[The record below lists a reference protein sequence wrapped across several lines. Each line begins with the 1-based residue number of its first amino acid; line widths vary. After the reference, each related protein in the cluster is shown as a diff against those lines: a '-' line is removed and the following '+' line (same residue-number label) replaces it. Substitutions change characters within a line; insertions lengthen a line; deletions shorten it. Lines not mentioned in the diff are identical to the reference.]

1 MGTSSR
7 SRLPLLVLLIAAV
20 VTIACNRDP
29 NYAKQRALESGN
41 KYFDRKQYKQAL
53 IMYRKAVATDPKF
66 GEAYYHLALTFEALG
81 ENANVVGM
89 LRRACE
95 LMPAGTPDWR
105 NAALRLG
112 EALVQG
118 AITINNPTQNKPLMD
133 EVTQLQATLHSKAPD
148 SFEDF
153 RLRSDLKRADA
164 ARALAMQDMPAL
176 KKDLQDSIDLLR
188 KSLGVKPSDVQTS
201 IALARSLSLD
211 GEAGEAEQIYRRLLD
226 RDKTLGSVYVEL
238 FRLYSTEKR
247 NADAENTLK
256 SAIQN
261 LPRDYQFRTLLAG
274 YYYSQQN
281 RAEMTNVLEGI
292 KSHFKDF
299 PDAYLTAG
307 DFYAR
312 INDDASA
319 LREYQEGQ
327 KLDPKRR
334 AEYDKRM
341 VEILIR
347 AGKKEEAYSKVLEM
361 LKANP
366 KDPDARAM
374 QANFMLE
381 RGDVSTA
388 VNEFQEVVAQKP
400 DNFVARYNLGR
411 AYAATGDYQKAIQ
424 QYRESAHERPD
435 FLRPRVALAETE
447 IQTGDFDAALRD
459 AQDTVKLAPNDPAA
473 NLVEAVALLRLG
485 QTDDAKRILDALATR
500 YPGFPEVPLEL
511 GSLYLSQKDY
521 PAALQHFQKAW
532 ELNPA
537 DSRSLEG
544 QVETYMAQK
553 QPDQAI
559 ALLQRMVAAHP
570 DRADILKQFA
580 TLKARNGQYDRAL
593 SDFQSLMSKFKE
605 TPRETA
611 QTDAEVGEIYHKK
624 GDDSDAIQWL
634 EKARALQPDSVRLL
648 SVIAQ
653 IYDSMGRTK
662 ESQDAYR
669 AVLAHEP
676 NNGMA
681 LNNLAFSIAQSGT
694 DLDEA
699 LTLADKA
706 KKVLPTLNEVDDT
719 LGWIY
724 LKKHMP
730 GQAVDIFRTLVAKS
744 PENPGFHYH
753 YCMALYD
760 KGDKVGAERE
770 CDAAL
775 ARKPGQADEA
785 GARRLLAKLR

>member
-1 MGTSSR
+1 MGNPSS
-7 SRLPLLVLLIAAV
+7 SRLPLLLLLIAA
-20 VTIACNRDP
+20 TFFACNRDP

-66 GEAYYHLALTFEALG
+66 GEGYYHLALTFEALG

-89 LRRACE
+89 LRRATE

-118 AITINNPTQNKPLMD
+118 AITINNPAQNKPLMD
-133 EVTQLQATLHSKAPD
+133 EVTQLGATLHSKAPD

-153 RLRSDLKRADA
+153 RLRSDLKRAEA
-164 ARALAMQDMPAL
+164 ARALNMQDMPTL
-176 KKDLQDSIDLLR
+176 KKDLEDSIDLLR
-188 KSLGVKPSDVQTS
+188 KSLSVKPGDVQTS
-201 IALARSLSLD
+201 IALARSLSLYGHAD
-211 GEAGEAEQIYRRLLD
+211 EAEQIYRGLLD

-247 NADAENTLK
+247 SSDAESILK

-261 LPRDYQFRTLLAG
+261 LPKEYQFRTLLAG
-274 YYYSQQN
+274 YYYSQGN
-281 RAEMTNVLEGI
+281 RAQMTSVLEGI

-312 INDDASA
+312 ISDDASA
-319 LREYQEGQ
+319 LREYQQGQ
-327 KLDPKRR
+327 SLDPKRR

-347 AGKKEEAYSKVLEM
+347 GGKKEEAYSKVLEM

-366 KDPDARAM
+366 KDADARAM

-381 RGDVSTA
+381 RGEVSTA
-388 VNEFQEVVAQKP
+388 VNEFQDVVTQKP

-411 AYAATGDYQKAIQ
+411 AYAATGEYDKAIQ

-459 AQDTVKLAPNDPAA
+459 AQETVKMAPNDPAA
-473 NLVEAVALLRLG
+473 NLVEAVAMLRLG
-485 QTDDAKRILDALATR
+485 QTADAKRILDALAVR
-500 YPGFPEVPLEL
+500 FPAFPEVHLEL
-511 GSLYLSQKDY
+511 GSLALSQQDY
-521 PAALQHFQKAW
+521 SAALQQFQKAW
-532 ELNPA
+532 ELSPA
-537 DSRSLEG
+537 DSRSLQGE
-544 QVETYMAQK
+544 VETYMAQK
-553 QPDQAI
+553 EQDKAL
-559 ALLQRMVAAHP
+559 ALLQQMVTAHP

-580 TLKARNGQYDRAL
+580 TLKARTRQYDAAL
-593 SDFQSLMSKFKE
+593 ADFQTLMQRFKE

-611 QTDAEVGEIYHKK
+611 QTYAEVGELYHRK
-624 GDDSDAIQWL
+624 GDDSNAIQWL
-634 EKARALQPDSVRLL
+634 EKARALQPNSVRLL
-648 SVIAQ
+648 SVIAE
-653 IYDSMGRTK
+653 IYDHMGRTK

-669 AVLAHEP
+669 AVLAHSP
-676 NNGMA
+676 NDGEA
-681 LNNLAFSIAQSGT
+681 LNNLAFSIAQTGT

-706 KKVLPTLNEVDDT
+706 KKVRPTLNEVDDT

-730 GQAVDIFRTLVAKS
+730 DQAVDIFRPLVAKS
-744 PENPGFHYH
+744 PENPSFHYH
-753 YCMALYD
+753 YCLALFE
-760 KGDKVGAERE
+760 KGDKAGAERE

-775 ARKPGQADEA
+775 ARNPAKADEV
-785 GARRLLAKLR
+785 GAKQLLAKLH

>member
-1 MGTSSR
+1 MGNPSS
-7 SRLPLLVLLIAAV
+7 SRLPLLLLFLAAAFF
-20 VTIACNRDP
+20 ACNRDP

-66 GEAYYHLALTFEALG
+66 GEGYYHLALTFEALG

-89 LRRACE
+89 LRRATE

-118 AITINNPTQNKPLMD
+118 AITINNPAQNKPLMD
-133 EVTQLQATLHSKAPD
+133 EVTQLQATLHSKSPD

-153 RLRSDLKRADA
+153 RLRSDLKRVDA
-164 ARALAMQDMPAL
+164 ARALNMQDMPAL
-176 KKDLQDSIDLLR
+176 KKDLEDSIDLLR
-188 KSLGVKPSDVQTS
+188 KSLSVKPGDVQTS
-201 IALARSLSLD
+201 IALARSLSLYGHTD
-211 GEAGEAEQIYRRLLD
+211 EAEQIYRRLLD
-226 RDKTLGSVYVEL
+226 GDKALGSVYVEL
-238 FRLYSTEKR
+238 FRLYSSEKR
-247 NADAENTLK
+247 NVDAENILK

-261 LPRDYQFRTLLAG
+261 LPKEFQFRTLLAG
-274 YYYSQQN
+274 YYYSQGN

-292 KSHFKDF
+292 KSRFKDF

-312 INDDASA
+312 ISDDASA
-319 LREYQEGQ
+319 LREYQQGQ
-327 KLDPKRR
+327 SLDPKRR

-347 AGKKEEAYSKVLEM
+347 GGKKEEAYNKILEM

-366 KDPDARAM
+366 KDADARAM
-374 QANFMLE
+374 QANFMLD
-381 RGDVSTA
+381 RGEVSTA
-388 VNEFQEVVAQKP
+388 VNEFQDVVTQKP

-459 AQDTVKLAPNDPAA
+459 AQETVKMAPNDPAA
-473 NLVEAVALLRLG
+473 NLVEAVAMLRLG
-485 QTDDAKRILDALATR
+485 QTADAKRILDALAAR
-500 YPGFPEVPLEL
+500 YPGFPEVHLEL
-511 GSLYLSQKDY
+511 GSLLLSQKDY
-521 PAALQHFQKAW
+521 AAALQQFQKAW
-532 ELNPA
+532 DLNPA
-537 DSRSLEG
+537 DARALEG
-544 QVETYMAQK
+544 EVETYMAQK
-553 QPDQAI
+553 EQDKAL
-559 ALLQRMVAAHP
+559 ALLQQMASAHP
-570 DRADILKQFA
+570 DRADILKQYA
-580 TLKARNGQYDRAL
+580 TLKARTGQLDSAL
-593 SDFQSLMSKFKE
+593 ADFRSLMQRFKE

-611 QTDAEVGEIYHKK
+611 QTYAEIGELYHKK

-648 SVIAQ
+648 SVIAE
-653 IYDSMGRTK
+653 IYDAMGRIQ
-662 ESQDAYR
+662 ESQDTYR

-681 LNNLAFSIAQSGT
+681 LNNLAFSIAQTGT

-730 GQAVDIFRTLVAKS
+730 GQAVDIFRSLVAKS
-744 PENPGFHYH
+744 PENPSFHYH
-753 YCMALYD
+753 YCLALFD
-760 KGDKVGAERE
+760 KGDKPGAERE

-775 ARKPGQADEA
+775 ARNPARADEA
-785 GARRLLAKLR
+785 GAKQLLARLH